1 MVVLVTLLAAM
12 PASAGPVLIEFKGT
26 IVTGGIKG
34 LIGGD
39 VRGTA
44 LFPDDLT
51 DQIKGGFEDWWQTK
65 GFAAFTFQGGGIDF
79 KTSKGDYSSL
89 RLEDGGIRA
98 LEAETLWYPREDALH
113 YEGVEGSNSLLLAL
127 SGGGGDA
134 LLPGAG
140 GLTGAVPNL
149 KLDGSQFEP
158 CAVAADGTPY
168 GGSCSQFVTEKGAL
182 VFQITEL
189 TVQQTPE
196 PSTLLLIGVAFAS
209 YSSRRLRRAVRG

>member
-1 MVVLVTLLAAM
+1 
-12 PASAGPVLIEFKGT
+12 
-26 IVTGGIKG
+26 

-51 DQIKGGFEDWWQTK
+51 DQIKGGFEDWWETK
-65 GFAAFTFQGGGIDF
+65 AFAAFTFQGGGIDF

-134 LLPGAG
+134 LLRDPVASRVRFRISSWTEASSSRVRSRPMGRRMGEAARSSSPRKGAG
-140 GLTGAVPNL
+140 LS
-149 KLDGSQFEP
+149 D
-158 CAVAADGTPY
+158 Y
-168 GGSCSQFVTEKGAL
+168 
-182 VFQITEL
+182 
-189 TVQQTPE
+189 
-196 PSTLLLIGVAFAS
+196 
-209 YSSRRLRRAVRG
+209 